1 MIPKKPALG
10 PRSEGVNRLSDKLK
24 RKAKTKERVNL
35 RPFRFMRAC
44 VPALTLTAA
53 IAVGIAVGLGQGTTS
68 CLAQQAAKQSWPPLP
83 TTGFIS
89 GRPATDKDVAEG
101 NAVFALRAYG
111 VPFGKPL
118 DVTIPQ
124 YAYLTKRGQQPIAVI
139 VVQAEL
145 GKGLKIFGVRDLNGK
160 TATAKESELQLLG
173 THSPD

>member
-1 MIPKKPALG
+1 MIPKSG
-10 PRSEGVNRLSDKLK
+10 NRFSEKIMLKGNFIPMPMRLAASL
-24 RKAKTKERVNL
+24 
-35 RPFRFMRAC
+35 
-44 VPALTLTAA
+44 LTIVVIAGATA
-53 IAVGIAVGLGQGTTS
+53 GLAQQNST
-68 CLAQQAAKQSWPPLP
+68 QQAAKQTWPPLP

-89 GRPATDKDVAEG
+89 GRPATDKDVIDG

-124 YAYLTKRGQQPIAVI
+124 YAYLRKKGREPIAVI

-160 TATAKESELQLLG
+160 GATAKESELQLLG
-173 THSPD
+173 THPPD

>member
-1 MIPKKPALG
+1 MIPKSG
-10 PRSEGVNRLSDKLK
+10 NRFSEKIMRKGNFIPMRMRLAASL
-24 RKAKTKERVNL
+24 
-35 RPFRFMRAC
+35 
-44 VPALTLTAA
+44 LT
-53 IAVGIAVGLGQGTTS
+53 IAVVAGATAG
-68 CLAQQAAKQSWPPLP
+68 LAQQNSTPRAAKQSWPPLP

-89 GRPATDKDVAEG
+89 GRPATDKDVIDG

-124 YAYLTKRGQQPIAVI
+124 YAYLRKKGREPIPVI

-160 TATAKESELQLLG
+160 GATAKESELQLLG
-173 THSPD
+173 THPPD

>member
-35 RPFRFMRAC
+35 RPFRFM
-44 VPALTLTAA
+44 
-53 IAVGIAVGLGQGTTS
+53 Q
-68 CLAQQAAKQSWPPLP
+68 
-83 TTGFIS
+83 
-89 GRPATDKDVAEG
+89 G